1 MSITRRQD
9 GVRRSLRACFLQR
22 PRSPRD
28 LHPNS
33 MFCTFYLKIC
43 INIEQCSDVICM
55 APKWWIRGGGV
66 PPSEVVFCFVCLS
79 VYENPADLDPNPPPP
94 SKNSGPEPPPPLE
107 EFLDLPLMGCMG
119 VVIEV
124 ALLFQKSVTSSGSG
138 VLNRGEI
145 SPMGELLGIQGG
157 NESV

>member
-1 MSITRRQD
+1 
-9 GVRRSLRACFLQR
+9 
-22 PRSPRD
+22 
-28 LHPNS
+28 

-43 INIEQCSDVICM
+43 INIEQCSDVGLICM
-55 APKWWIRGGGV
+55 APQWRIRGGGV
-66 PPSEVVFCFVCLS
+66 PPSEVAFCFVCLS
-79 VYENPADLDPNPPPP
+79 VYENPADMDPNSPPPP
-94 SKNSGPEPPPPLE
+94 RRIPPPPLEEFRAEPPPPPPPPLE

-138 VLNRGEI
+138 VLNWGEI
-145 SPMGELLGIQGG
+145 SPMGKILGIQGG